1 LIAKTLIFSNDERRF
16 SMLLSL
22 FMIGIGLIVWIILCY
37 GYAFF
42 KTKIRWF
49 LLHSLRWIGIGQY
62 FALLLYL
69 MLIGVLPLP
78 YGELIVVATIG
89 FIIARKHGP
98 MLRNTYT
105 EGPYRTRDMLFF
117 RIYEPAIAAEQGFFV
132 PFHAAVDF
140 GAQRQLRTQLLFHGA
155 MILINCLIL
164 YGAFLLAD

>member
-1 LIAKTLIFSNDERRF
+1 
-16 SMLLSL
+16 MLWYL
-22 FMIGIGLIVWIILCY
+22 FIIGIGLIAWISLCY

-49 LLHSLRWIGIGQY
+49 LLHSLRWICIGQY

-78 YGELIVVATIG
+78 YRELIVVAMIG
-89 FIIARKHGP
+89 FIIARKHVP
-98 MLRNTYT
+98 MLRNVYT

-117 RIYEPAIAAEQGFFV
+117 RIHEPAIDPEQGLFV

-140 GAQRQLRTQLLFHGA
+140 GAQRQLRIQWLLHGA
-155 MILINCLIL
+155 MILINSLIL